1 MKLKRIELQGFKSFV
16 DRTVLEFDAGITA
29 ILGPNGCGKSN
40 VVDAVRWV
48 LGEQSAKNLR
58 GGKMDDVIF
67 KGTTKR
73 KPVGMAEVTLTFIN
87 DEGRLPVEYEEVAI
101 KRRVTRD
108 GTSDYFLNGTACR
121 LKDLRDLLWDTGVN
135 NTSYSIIEE
144 SMIKQILNENNQEL
158 RRLLEEGSGITKY
171 KARRKETQRK
181 LDRTTQDLLRLDD
194 IVEEIGRE
202 VRSLQRQVGKARR
215 HQRLFAE
222 IRALDLSLA
231 RRRREALDRREAE
244 IGDQVAE
251 LRTTAEADTG
261 ELNELRARIET
272 QRPLIDEREA
282 ERRQLEEALQA
293 FDEQLQENEREV
305 AVLEQRVTEHGRR
318 AEESQHA
325 AEEAD
330 VRRQQLEAQIATLDR
345 RHAELANEAE
355 GGKDLL
361 AGQAEELRVLEAA
374 LAADRARHDEA
385 VQLNLQFIEDDA
397 EGQGR
402 LRELKIK
409 RENRQERLL
418 LLDDEDAELAAET
431 ERSAVRRQAA
441 QAQREDLTARRR
453 ELLEH
458 LAATERRI
466 TDLELAAEAKQQEQ
480 AATGGKRE
488 AAAGRLELLTRLQ
501 EDHEGY
507 GKGARHVLTHHG
519 ERAEVLGGL
528 ADRLQVQDGWA
539 GPFETLLG
547 EMLDAVVVDGAGTAT
562 ELVQEL
568 RRERQGQAVFLCP
581 SAPTPVAAGP
591 APAGGRPAHDALD
604 GDLDRLPHL
613 ARLLARTY
621 LFETDDLALAAALSA
636 GGGELPVVCLSRS
649 GLVVTSDGLVRGGAG
664 ERGEISMLGRGEK
677 LDQLRAEVQTL
688 DERLAALG
696 QQLERLR
703 AEREEHQGLLRQ
715 GREDLEALNRDL
727 QQVHME
733 LAQLD
738 DRERLA
744 GERRQE
750 MGAERVRLQE
760 GVDLLAREEDEL
772 RASLAESGRRRED
785 STVERDELRRRVQ
798 ASEARRDELR
808 YAYEELRLLQQ
819 RRDGE
824 RRETETALSHMRANV
839 TELQS
844 RRERLLEQVT
854 LSRQEC
860 ERLGVRLEECRQTL
874 VGAFQERERRRH
886 IVRNAAEAI
895 QALRQETEA
904 WHDRIKAIEEQRTGC
919 RDRIHQLETELATLD
934 LRRNNLEERVEEQY
948 SGTFKALVA
957 SVSADDLPRELELE
971 EGVFQEKQA
980 EALLEDRREKLNG
993 LGPINH
999 LALEEYETKKE
1010 RFDFLEA
1017 QRADVV
1023 KAKGDLE
1030 KAIGEINRTARKL
1043 FATTFEEVR
1052 RNYIAVFQTL
1062 FKGGR
1067 ADLQLLRT
1075 DDPLES
1081 NILITAQPT
1090 GKVIDHVSLLSGGE
1104 RCLTALSILF
1114 AVYLVKPSPFCLL
1127 DEADAPLDDT
1137 NIGRF
1142 VTMLREFSRN
1152 TQFLVITHNKL
1163 TMETANHLYGVT
1175 MMERGC
1181 SSIVSVSF
1189 QDVAESQ
1196 SDQDLAASIASAR
1209 QSIDAREAERKVE
1222 AEGEE
1227 FAFGGDGGGADLD
1240 DADSAPAMAT
1250 DLAADAFG
1258 DDDGLDDDFADD
1270 TEALDSLSEDP
1281 DLIAAEGDD
1290 SLEARE

>member
-16 DRTVLEFDAGITA
+16 DRTVLEFDEGITA
-29 ILGPNGCGKSN
+29 VLGPNGCGKSN

-48 LGEQSAKNLR
+48 LGEQSAKTLR

-73 KPVGMAEVTLTFIN
+73 KPVGMAEVTITFTN
-87 DEGRLPVEYEEVAI
+87 DQGRLPVEYEEVAI

-108 GTSDYFLNGTACR
+108 GTSDYYLNGSPCR

-144 SMIKQILNENNQEL
+144 SMIKQILNENNHEL

-222 IRALDLSLA
+222 IRSLDLSLA
-231 RRRREALDRREAE
+231 RRRREALDRREEE
-244 IGDQVAE
+244 ITSQVGE
-251 LRTTAEADTG
+251 LRTVAESDTG
-261 ELNELRARIET
+261 ELTELRAKIAS
-272 QRPLIDEREA
+272 QRPLVDEREA
-282 ERRQLEEALQA
+282 ERQQLEEALHA
-293 FDEQLQENEREV
+293 FEEELQDSEREV
-305 AVLEQRVTEHGRR
+305 AVLEQRVTEHDRR
-318 AEESQHA
+318 AEESQRA
-325 AEEAD
+325 AEEAAQK
-330 VRRQQLEAQIATLDR
+330 RQHFEEQIATLDR
-345 RHAELANEAE
+345 RHVDLVSEAD
-355 GGKDLL
+355 GGQEQL
-361 AGQAEELRVLEAA
+361 AGQAEELRVIEAA
-374 LAADRARHDEA
+374 LADDRARHDEA

-418 LLDDEDAELAAET
+418 LLDEEEAELVREAEQ
-431 ERSAVRRQAA
+431 SATRRQEGSA
-441 QAQREDLTARRR
+441 RRDELNARRR

-458 LAATERRI
+458 LAATERSI
-466 TDLELAAEAKQQEQ
+466 TDLEMAAQEKQQQ
-480 AATGGKRE
+480 LAATGGKRE

-507 GKGARHVLTHHG
+507 GKGARHVLTQHG
-519 ERAEVLGGL
+519 QRAEVLGGL
-528 ADRLQVQDGWA
+528 ADRLQVRDGWTA
-539 GPFETLLG
+539 PFETLLG
-547 EMLDAVVVDGAGTAT
+547 EMLDAVVVDGAGTAAD
-562 ELVQEL
+562 LVQEL
-568 RRERQGQAVFLCP
+568 RNERLGQAVFLCP
-581 SAPTPVAAGP
+581 ADPAPVPSATP
-591 APAGGRPAHDALD
+591 PAGGRAAREALD

-621 LFETDDLALAAALSA
+621 LFETDDQALAASLSA
-636 GGGELPVVCLSRS
+636 SGGDLPVVCLSRS

-677 LDQLRAEVQTL
+677 LDQLRAEVADL
-688 DERLAALG
+688 DAKLATMG
-696 QQLERLR
+696 EQLQRLR
-703 AEREEHQGLLRQ
+703 TEREERQGLMRQ
-715 GREDLEALNRDL
+715 GREDLEALDRDL
-727 QQVHME
+727 QQVHVQ
-733 LAQLD
+733 LAQLE
-738 DRERLA
+738 DRHRLA
-744 GERRQE
+744 GERRE
-750 MGAERVRLQE
+750 ELAAERVRLQE
-760 GVDLLAREEDEL
+760 GIDLLVAEDNEL
-772 RASLAESGRRRED
+772 RSTLAESGRRRED
-785 STVERDELRRRVQ
+785 STVQRDELRQRVQ
-798 ASEARRDELR
+798 ECEARRDELR
-808 YAYEELRLLQQ
+808 YAFEELRLLQQ

-839 TELQS
+839 AELES
-844 RRERLLEQVT
+844 RRERLEEQVG
-854 LSRQEC
+854 LSRQESQ
-860 ERLGVRLEECRQTL
+860 RLSGRLEERRQTL
-874 VGAFQERERRRH
+874 LDAFQDRERRRH

-895 QALRQETEA
+895 AALRQETEA

-948 SGTFKALVA
+948 SGPFKELVA
-957 SVSADDLPRELELE
+957 AVHLEDLPPELEHE
-971 EGVFQEKQA
+971 DGVFQDEQA
-980 EALLEDRREKLNG
+980 EALLEDRRQKLGG

-1010 RFDFLEA
+1010 RLDFLEA

-1023 KAKGDLE
+1023 KAKEDLE
-1030 KAIGEINRTARKL
+1030 KAINEINRTARKL
-1043 FATTFEEVR
+1043 FASTFEEVR

-1062 FKGGR
+1062 FRGGR

-1081 NILITAQPT
+1081 NMLITAQPT

-1142 VTMLREFSRN
+1142 VTMLREFSKN

-1196 SDQDLAASIASAR
+1196 SDQELAGAIATAR
-1209 QSIDAREAERKVE
+1209 HSVDEREAVRKVAE
-1222 AEGEE
+1222 EGEE
-1227 FAFGGDGGGADLD
+1227 FDFGDNGDGEVVA
-1240 DADSAPAMAT
+1240 DADGE
-1250 DLAADAFG
+1250 ADPV
-1258 DDDGLDDDFADD
+1258 DDDMEHD
-1270 TEALDSLSEDP
+1270 TEVADEGDETPSGDP
-1281 DLIAAEGDD
+1281 DLVIAEGDD